1 MFSMVSSVGSM
12 LRRYEQREASL
23 SWYAFVVD
31 AESCPLEENL
41 LQKFG
46 ACVPMCFANIWGKKI
61 ENLKDSLFTKY
72 FGNWWNVCIQ
82 LKIAAIG

>member
-1 MFSMVSSVGSM
+1 MLKVVLWKKTSSKSLGLVCPC
-12 LRRYEQREASL
+12 ASQT
-23 SWYAFVVD
+23 F
-31 AESCPLEENL
+31 E
-41 LQKFG
+41 
-46 ACVPMCFANIWGKKI
+46 GKKI